1 MGQLLTSYI
10 ANFNSTNSDT
20 KNLVIDFENAKPNG
34 EEELALFNENNKII
48 SKYPSILEK
57 LSNYKGCAD
66 SIRKAITSPTPETE
80 AEAFDA
86 VLPCVE
92 TLREFYEYSIEL
104 EHSIPKL
111 LTGLCKDKNH
121 QLADQQALLKQ
132 LADLFNFILRFDEI
146 KMINPAIQNDFS
158 YYRRSLTRAKKVA
171 ELMARIVVKD
181 ELANKMSLFY
191 AYPTPMMKCLSETT
205 SKFLNAKDGIPKEN
219 VHAVLAE
226 ITNICWSMVDKKRFQ
241 SDQTNLFCL
250 RTMTAAIV
258 LYDHIHPLGAFH
270 KNSHIL
276 IKNCITLLK
285 THKPPPP
292 ESLINALR
300 FTTVHLNDDST
311 PNAIK
316 QLLA

>member
-1 MGQLLTSYI
+1 MGHILSNYI
-10 ANFNSTNSDT
+10 NSNVNSET
-20 KNLVIDFENAKPNG
+20 QLVIDFEDAKPKG
-34 EEELALFNENNKII
+34 EEERKLYDENNKII
-48 SKYPSILEK
+48 SKCPAILEK
-57 LSNYKGCAD
+57 LSGYKGCAD
-66 SIRKAITSPTPETE
+66 SIRKAITTPTPESE

-104 EHSIPKL
+104 EHCIPKL
-111 LTGLCKDKNH
+111 LTGLCKEKGQS
-121 QLADQQALLKQ
+121 QLADQQALVKQ
-132 LADLFNFILRFDEI
+132 LADLFNFILRFDEL

-158 YYRRSLTRAKKVA
+158 YYRRSLTRAKKMA
-171 ELMARIVVKD
+171 ELMSRIVVKD

-205 SKFLNAKDGIPKEN
+205 SKFLAAKDGIPKEN
-219 VHAVLAE
+219 VHNVLAG
-226 ITNICWSMVDKKRFQ
+226 ITDICYNMVEKKRLQ
-241 SDQTNLFCL
+241 NDQTNLLCL

-258 LYDHIHPLGAFH
+258 LYDHIHPAGAFH
-270 KNSHIL
+270 KGSLIH

-285 THKPPPP
+285 NHRPPPP

-311 PNAIK
+311 PSSIK